1 MRQWPVSEQA
11 SGSSGIS
18 IPLQFQSGINSQD
31 IILSYFIPF
40 HFVYLFI
47 YLNLLYLIDSTL
59 TSTYVLSVNLYF
71 YIKKLVAYREE
82 EEEEEEEESTPSS
95 MAHRIHTCTKD
106 TDLFNLEDV
115 GFLQALRVRDDNA
128 ALGAG

>member
-1 MRQWPVSEQA
+1 M
-11 SGSSGIS
+11 
-18 IPLQFQSGINSQD
+18 
-31 IILSYFIPF
+31 
-40 HFVYLFI
+40 
-47 YLNLLYLIDSTL
+47 
-59 TSTYVLSVNLYF
+59 NLYF
-71 YIKKLVAYREE
+71 YIKKLVAYR
-82 EEEEEEEESTPSS
+82 EEEEEESTPSS

>member
-1 MRQWPVSEQA
+1 M
-11 SGSSGIS
+11 
-18 IPLQFQSGINSQD
+18 
-31 IILSYFIPF
+31 
-40 HFVYLFI
+40 
-47 YLNLLYLIDSTL
+47 
-59 TSTYVLSVNLYF
+59 NLYF

-82 EEEEEEEESTPSS
+82 EEEEEEEEEQEQEQEQEESTPSS
-95 MAHRIHTCTKD
+95 RAAHRIHTCTKH